1 MHFHQFLAH
10 LTHQRRVS
18 EHTVTAYATDLEQFA
33 IYCASEFDVKET
45 RGVTRD
51 HVKSWLASLMNA
63 GLAPA
68 SIRRKLSA
76 LKAFY
81 AYQQSRGMQQEN
93 PTLRIPT
100 PKLGR
105 RLPASVAEKDMKRL
119 FAAFPDPLTNTDF
132 GLLRD
137 HLLLALL
144 YQCGMRRAELIGLD
158 ESDVDQDHRRLSLRG
173 KGNKQRLV
181 PFGPSLGELIER
193 YALLRQQYFPEA
205 ETAALLLTDRG
216 SRLYPKYVY
225 NKVVEYLGA
234 FSTEEKKSP
243 HVLRHTFA
251 THLLEE
257 GADLNA
263 VKELLGHANLAA
275 TQLYTH
281 NNIRRLQEI
290 YRQAHPEGEKKETS
304 GPKRALSPPENQPPP
319 TNK

>member
-1 MHFHQFLAH
+1 MQFHEFLAH
-10 LTHQRRVS
+10 LLHQRRLS
-18 EHTVTAYATDLEQFA
+18 EHTVAAYATDLRQFA
-33 IYCASEFDVKET
+33 TYCLEEYEVKSPSA
-45 RGVTRD
+45 VSRD
-51 HVKSWLASLMNA
+51 HVKAWLASLMSQELTA
-63 GLAPA
+63 A

-81 AYQQSRGMQQEN
+81 AYRQQRGQQQDN

-105 RLPASVAEKDMKRL
+105 RLPTTIAATDLKRL
-119 FAAFPDPLTNTDF
+119 FAAFPDPTKNTDF

-144 YQCGMRRAELIGLD
+144 YQTGMRRAELIGLAD
-158 ESDVDQDHRRLSLRG
+158 ADVDLSRRRLTVLG
-173 KGNKQRLV
+173 KGNKERLI
-181 PFGPSLGELIER
+181 PMGPALAEILEAYGSLR
-193 YALLRQQYFPEA
+193 ASNFPDP
-205 ETAALLLTDRG
+205 ETTSLLLTDRG
-216 SRLYPKYVY
+216 RKLYPKYVY
-225 NKVVEYLGA
+225 NKVVGYLGD

-251 THLLEE
+251 THLLEG

-281 NNIRRLQEI
+281 NNVARLREI
-290 YRQAHPEGEKKETS
+290 YRQAHPEGEEKKE
-304 GPKRALSPPENQPPP
+304 E
-319 TNK
+319 